1 MKNLKYIYSLLVA
14 MIIVSCTDQSTF
26 SNPAIHELENGAMV
40 RFESLPP
47 TSYDSVEGFGI
58 AGKLEDVNGNT
69 SSYSLHLQA
78 TIGGVQM
85 SAEDIWST
93 NSFPTDL
100 NLTVEDFA
108 AALDLDVTDISMG
121 DFFQF
126 YGTAT
131 RNDGTVFYGTEPDYG
146 NDKDNSS
153 IGFTEGNLNSNASYK
168 SAMSFNAILACPL
181 PSNKFVGTYSITA
194 DVENVMYGAPT
205 FITPVEVEL
214 TESSVYQRTF
224 IIDYLFGLGFDTNDD
239 FVLDFICG
247 GVDANSYIS
256 FGLSCGT
263 GLYASG
269 DGTFTPYTDD
279 DSSFSVSFIDNAG
292 PDCSG
297 YSPVP
302 MTFTFTKIN

>member
-26 SNPAIHELENGAMV
+26 RNPAIHELENGAMV

-47 TSYDSVEGFGI
+47 TSYDTVEGFGI

-153 IGFTEGNLNSNASYK
+153 LGFTEGNLNSNASYK
-168 SAMSFNAILACPL
+168 SAMSFNAILACPI
-181 PSNKFVGTYSITA
+181 PSNLYVGDYEVSGDMSTGTYA
-194 DVENVMYGAPT
+194 AT
-205 FITPVEVEL
+205 FSLPKTVTLE
-214 TESSVYQRTF
+214 ESSVYQRTF
-224 IIDYLFGLGFDTNDD
+224 QINYLEAFGIGQPDMD
-239 FVLDFICG
+239 FTIDFICG
-247 GVDANSYIS
+247 NATAKDNLSTFLACSSSLVISGATPLSYDES
-256 FGLSCGT
+256 
-263 GLYASG
+263 
-269 DGTFTPYTDD
+269 D
-279 DSSFSVSFIDNAG
+279 DSTLTINFTDNVLG
-292 PDCSG
+292 DCG
-297 YSPVP
+297 LPPVGL
-302 MTFTFTKIN
+302 TITLTKIN

>member
-1 MKNLKYIYSLLVA
+1 

-26 SNPAIHELENGAMV
+26 RNPAIHELENGAMV

-47 TSYDSVEGFGI
+47 TSYDTVEGFGI

-78 TIGGVQM
+78 TIGGVQI

-108 AALDLDVTDISMG
+108 AALDIDVTDISMG

-131 RNDGTVFYGTEPDYG
+131 RNDGTVFYGTKPDYG

-153 IGFTEGNLNSNASYK
+153 LGFTEGNLNSNASYK
-168 SAMSFNAILACPL
+168 SAMSFNAILACPI
-181 PSNKFVGTYSITA
+181 PSNLYVGDYKVSGDMSTGTYGEPFSLPKT
-194 DVENVMYGAPT
+194 VTLE
-205 FITPVEVEL
+205 
-214 TESSVYQRTF
+214 ESSVYQRTF
-224 IIDYLFGLGFDTNDD
+224 QINYLEVYGLGQPDMD
-239 FVLDFICG
+239 FTIDFICG
-247 GVDANSYIS
+247 NATAKDNLSTNLLCNTDLVISGATPLSYDES
-256 FGLSCGT
+256 
-263 GLYASG
+263 
-269 DGTFTPYTDD
+269 D
-279 DSSFSVSFIDNAG
+279 DSTLTINFTDNVLG
-292 PDCSG
+292 DCG
-297 YSPVP
+297 QSPVVL
-302 MTFTFTKIN
+302 TITLTKIN

>member
-40 RFESLPP
+40 RFESLPA
-47 TSYDSVEGFGI
+47 TSYDTVEGFGI

-131 RNDGTVFYGTEPDYG
+131 RNDGTVFYGTKPDYG

-181 PSNKFVGTYSITA
+181 PSNLYVGDYEVTGDMSTGA
-194 DVENVMYGAPT
+194 YGAT
-205 FITPVEVEL
+205 FSLPKTVTLE
-214 TESSVYQRTF
+214 ESSVYQRTF
-224 IIDYLFGLGFDTNDD
+224 QINYLEAFGIGQPDMD
-239 FVLDFICG
+239 FTIDFICG
-247 GVDANSYIS
+247 NATAKDNLSTFLACSSSLVISGATPLSYDESDDSTLTIN
-256 FGLSCGT
+256 FTDNVLGDCGLS
-263 GLYASG
+263 
-269 DGTFTPYTDD
+269 
-279 DSSFSVSFIDNAG
+279 
-292 PDCSG
+292 
-297 YSPVP
+297 PVEL
-302 MTFTFTKIN
+302 TITLTKIN